1 MRVVIAG
8 GGIAGLTLAAK
19 LRQQGRAP
27 VVIERLPEYSDAG
40 YAIGLYA
47 LGSCVLHGLGVY
59 QEFVNCSVEI
69 RRYEMLDHKGARLQ
83 ELDLSTLA
91 NQIGPLF
98 MLSRADLIRVLCK
111 ACADVEIRMGTTIET
126 IDQGGGRVRV
136 VFSDGTAAEVDLLVG
151 CDGIH
156 SGIRARVF
164 GEQPVFDTGWTLW
177 TWWGRDGLVPSDIIR
192 EYWGRGFLFGAYPIR
207 GRCMFVVALPN
218 GAVPVQN
225 LPNDALRKAIC
236 APLSELA
243 GHAQEVRLAFD
254 DARTLFKWPMIDV
267 RARPWYTGRV
277 ALCGDA
283 AAAFL
288 PTAGAGASNAM
299 RSAAALADELS
310 RADGVHV
317 PWALEMYAKRCQQIV
332 ENNQSDSRKAAR
344 FAFIE
349 SGAVAWGRDELMKH
363 YPVTRIVKQLVK
375 SMRQPF

>member
-1 MRVVIAG
+1 VRVLIAG

-40 YAIGLYA
+40 YAIGLYT

-59 QEFVNCSVEI
+59 QEFVNCSVES

-83 ELDLSTLA
+83 ELDLSALA

-98 MLSRADLIRVLCK
+98 MSSRADLIQVLCK
-111 ACADVEIRMGTTIET
+111 ASADVEIRMGITIET
-126 IDQGGGRVRV
+126 IEQGGGRVRV
-136 VFSDGTAAEVDLLVG
+136 VFSDGTADEVDLLVG

-164 GEQPVFDTGWTLW
+164 GEQPVFDTGWTVW

-207 GRCMFVVALPN
+207 GQCMFVVALPN

-236 APLSELA
+236 GPLSELA

-349 SGAVAWGRDELMKH
+349 SRPVGWGRDELMKH